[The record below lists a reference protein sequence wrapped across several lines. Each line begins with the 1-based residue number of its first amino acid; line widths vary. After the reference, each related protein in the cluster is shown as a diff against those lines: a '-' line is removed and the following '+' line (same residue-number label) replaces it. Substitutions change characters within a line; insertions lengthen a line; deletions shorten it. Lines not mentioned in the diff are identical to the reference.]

1 MPHQRLKAQLATLE
15 ELLTE
20 PETPL
25 TDAERETMQQLAT
38 DLKARLIAMEANEA
52 TEQDPTLVD
61 GVNLL
66 VEQLEIRHPTTAATL
81 RSVMQTLS
89 DIGI

>member
-15 ELLTE
+15 ELLNE

-25 TDAERETMQQLAT
+25 TDAERESMQQLAT

-52 TEQDPTLVD
+52 SEQDPTLVD

-66 VEQLEIRHPTTAATL
+66 VEQLEVRHPTTAATL

>member
-15 ELLTE
+15 ELLNE

-25 TDAERETMQQLAT
+25 TDAERESMQQLAT

-52 TEQDPTLVD
+52 AEQDPTLVD

-66 VEQLEIRHPTTAATL
+66 VEQLEVRHPTTAATL

>member
-1 MPHQRLKAQLATLE
+1 MPQHRLKAQLDVLE
-15 ELLTE
+15 ELLNE

-25 TDAERETMQQLAT
+25 TDAERESMQQLAT
-38 DLKARLIAMEANEA
+38 ELKARLIAMQANEEA
-52 TEQDPTLVD
+52 ERDPTLVD

-66 VEQLEIRHPTTAATL
+66 VEQLEVRHPTTAATL

>member
-1 MPHQRLKAQLATLE
+1 MPKETLKAQLATLE
-15 ELLTE
+15 ELLTD

-25 TDAERETMQQLAT
+25 TEGEREAMQRLAT
-38 DLKARLIAMEANEA
+38 DLKARLIAMEANE
-52 TEQDPTLVD
+52 ESDSDPTLVD

-66 VEQLEIRHPTTAATL
+66 VEQLEVRHPTTAATL